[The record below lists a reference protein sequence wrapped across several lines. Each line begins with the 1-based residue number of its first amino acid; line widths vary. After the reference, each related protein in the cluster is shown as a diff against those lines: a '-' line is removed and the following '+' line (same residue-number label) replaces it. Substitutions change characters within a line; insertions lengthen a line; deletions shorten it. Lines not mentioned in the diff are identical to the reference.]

1 MENYFAWSK
10 IPRSDW
16 VTHCMQYTKGK
27 AHSVLMGAVNRLGAF
42 PSWDELMKLYDT
54 ACMGAVIVGFEAK
67 LLVAEFRFIK
77 ECKEPVTAATFNAMY
92 QEFEDHVNRSKF
104 SEEDKCFLLYA
115 ALPPSNR
122 PQLRYL
128 NQMTD
133 GMAQVEFS
141 ELAPMKFRMYDMLP
155 AILEAIIQGKAA
167 LAKPAEA
174 WGSGV
179 KRQKAEDNPQQPRY
193 NHPAGNSNVSQAVPP
208 SLQNRA
214 AHRVVTSIS
223 VRHAMSRGT
232 MLRGATRGLTCTRME
247 SCFSF
252 LGIMTQTT
260 LATGARKLLY
270 QG

>member
-1 MENYFAWSK
+1 
-10 IPRSDW
+10 
-16 VTHCMQYTKGK
+16 
-27 AHSVLMGAVNRLGAF
+27 
-42 PSWDELMKLYDT
+42 
-54 ACMGAVIVGFEAK
+54 MGAVIVGFEAK

-155 AILEAIIQGKAA
+155 AILEAIIAGKAA

-193 NHPAGNSNVSQAVPP
+193 NHPSGNSNVSQAVPP

-214 AHRVVTSIS
+214 AHRVNTMQHQQQSPPGPPPGRPSFNPPRDVPLADKYDTPRNSSDS
-223 VRHAMSRGT
+223 VWIKGVPVH
-232 MLRGATRGLTCTRME
+232 
-247 SCFSF
+247 
-252 LGIMTQTT
+252 Q
-260 LATGARKLLY
+260 RKIRRDQYICEACNVKGHHVEGCNQRFDLY
-270 QG
+270 KNGELFFFPWHYDPNHPSHRR